1 MDKTTISYFGA
12 TDVGMIRDHNE
23 DTFILIDLTDVSG
36 RDFGLVAMV
45 ADGMGGANAGEVASD
60 IACRVV
66 EDRYLKLQQMPDNHR
81 DVEKYLK
88 NLILEAHYQILEHAK
103 LHPECQG
110 MGTTAVI
117 AWIIEDHLHLAW
129 CGDSRAYVYQKQQHS
144 SLSPLTD
151 DHSFVWEMVKRGE
164 LTPEEARVHP
174 QSNIILQVLG
184 STDSKPSP
192 SYLSKPLEKGETIM
206 LCSDGLNGMLSDTHI
221 QQILEKETEAEACT
235 NVLIEAAKQ
244 AGGTDNITV
253 ILGEVKSVGKGKV
266 TKKGGSH
273 LLKSRWFIFLGLAI
287 LLTILLIVIITSWR
301 ENAAALL
308 DEHEQEHFES
318 DANQQVTE
326 AGLPQKLSTATEKS
340 KTNVTSQAAKVTNN
354 TSAVSSEAFDFYAE
368 LQKLNNTFEHKVI
381 TGKQLLDGCES
392 CNHDADLESFNSVIA
407 STEVYLKNQLDL
419 AKEREQVT
427 AGARRQLLEISESL
441 NIMYDQRKI
450 FSDTREEQK
459 YMVALLENIV
469 LKISE
474 EMDKFTTKV
483 EEKK

>member
-1 MDKTTISYFGA
+1 MDKTKISYFGA
-12 TDVGMIRDHNE
+12 TDVGVVRDHNE
-23 DTFILIDLTDVSG
+23 DTFILIDLTDVHG

-66 EDRYLKLQQMPDNHR
+66 EDRYLKLQQMPNNHR

-88 NLILEAHYQILEHAK
+88 NLILEAHYQIVEHAK

-117 AWIIEDHLHLAW
+117 AWIIEDYLHLVW
-129 CGDSRAYVYQKQQHS
+129 CGDSRAYVYQKHQHS

-184 STDSKPSP
+184 STDSRPSP
-192 SYLSKPLEKGETIM
+192 SYLNKPLERGETII
-206 LCSDGLNGMLSDTHI
+206 LCSDGLNGMLSDAQI
-221 QQILEKETEAEACT
+221 QQILEKETEVEACT
-235 NVLIEAAKQ
+235 NVLIEAAKR

-266 TKKGGSH
+266 TKKGGTP
-273 LLKSRWFIFLGLAI
+273 LLKNRWFIFLGLAI

-301 ENAAALL
+301 DNAAALL
-308 DEHEQEHFES
+308 EEQEQFES
-318 DANQQVTE
+318 VTDTPLTE
-326 AGLPQKLSTATEKS
+326 DDLPQKLSTLAEKGE
-340 KTNVTSQAAKVTNN
+340 TDVTPKAAKITNN
-354 TSAVSSEAFDFYAE
+354 TSTLSPEAFDFYTE
-368 LQKLNNTFEHKVI
+368 LQKLNNTFEHKVF
-381 TGKQLLDGCES
+381 TGKQLLEGCES
-392 CNHDADLESFNSVIA
+392 CNHHADLESFNGVIA
-407 STEVYLKNQLDL
+407 STEEYIKNQLDL

-427 AGARRQLLEISESL
+427 AGARQQLLEISESL
-441 NIMYDQRKI
+441 NIRYDQRKT
-450 FSDTREEQK
+450 FNNTQEEQK